1 KEKASDV
8 LIEPMENGFR
18 VRYRIDGVLYI
29 KHTPPKKYHCALIS
43 RLKVMAN
50 LNIAERRLPQDGRLQ
65 LRIEDR
71 PIDFRLAIM
80 PSISGE
86 KASLRILD
94 KEQTLV
100 EIEKLGLSDHDLNV
114 ICANS
119 EKPHGM
125 VLVCGPTGSGKT
137 TTLYSILKHLDS
149 PGKNL
154 VTVEDP
160 VEYELKGINQVSVNT
175 EIGLTFAGCLRAI
188 LRQDPDIILL
198 GEIRDLETVD
208 IAIKAALTGH
218 MVLSTLH
225 TNTACG
231 SIVRLVNMGVEPF
244 LIASS
249 VVMIVAQR
257 LIRRICQECRQP
269 YTPSEEIA
277 KKYGLYDKNGKIA
290 TIYKPG
296 ACSRCMNSGYKG
308 RIAIVECLEVTPVIK
323 DMFFKHAGEHE
334 LEKQGRSEGMV
345 TLRENGIRNVL
356 LGITSLEEVLR
367 VTAEDRKI

>member
-1 KEKASDV
+1 
-8 LIEPMENGFR
+8 
-18 VRYRIDGVLYI
+18 
-29 KHTPPKKYHCALIS
+29 
-43 RLKVMAN
+43 
-50 LNIAERRLPQDGRLQ
+50 
-65 LRIEDR
+65 
-71 PIDFRLAIM
+71 
-80 PSISGE
+80 
-86 KASLRILD
+86 
-94 KEQTLV
+94 
-100 EIEKLGLSDHDLNV
+100 
-114 ICANS
+114 
-119 EKPHGM
+119 
-125 VLVCGPTGSGKT
+125 
-137 TTLYSILKHLDS
+137 
-149 PGKNL
+149 
-154 VTVEDP
+154 
-160 VEYELKGINQVSVNT
+160 VNT